1 MIFRS
6 EKLRRYVASMTCVH
20 CGSIDVQAAH
30 RIQSRGMGLKA
41 SDGLLAALCWREH
54 ARIDQGKDLTRDERR
69 ALMDDYILKTFHRAQ
84 MRRDLDPRLLAQW
97 EAELRKAGM
106 LEEVML

>member
-1 MIFRS
+1 MTFRS
-6 EKLRRYVASMTCVH
+6 EKLRRYVASMSCVH

-30 RIQSRGMGLKA
+30 RNQSKGMGLKA

-69 ALMDDYILKTFHRAQ
+69 ALMDSYIVRTFQRAQ
-84 MRRDLDPRLLAQW
+84 VRRDLEPELLAKW

-106 LEEVML
+106 LHEVVL